1 MYVELLVGNESGT
14 KVYQPV
20 VQEGIEWST
29 ERKNTPGKLVFKVL
43 YDNIL
48 DFSEGSP
55 VRMKVDGDNVFFGF
69 VFKQQRTK
77 DKIITVTAYDQLR
90 YLKNKDT
97 KVYEGK
103 TANQFVKMIADDYA
117 LNLGTLDD
125 TGYVI
130 ESRVEENTSLFEMIA
145 NALDLTLTNT
155 GEMYVLYDDFGKL
168 TLKSLSFMYVGV
180 PGAYLMIDE
189 ETGQNFDYTSSID
202 ENTYNK
208 IKLTYDN
215 KDTGKRDV
223 YITQDSSNINKWGI
237 LQYFDTLQKKLRLAV
252 DTVPEEMIY
261 CLKIDC
267 KKFYPSIDHET
278 LKQKF
283 RRKYKDPELIE
294 LIDEVIDS
302 ISTCP
307 ATDENIEFYR
317 SCGNEIKIVKINGK
331 DFIEGVGI
339 PIGNYF
345 SQYDGNF
352 FLSGFDHWIKEVKRV
367 KHYYRYMDDICI
379 FARTK
384 EELHQLLAEINEY
397 FIQNL
402 KLRIKGNYQ
411 IFPSFIRGIDFVG
424 YRIFLNSTLL
434 RKSTCQEMKRKMT
447 NIRKKVENGQKMNYS
462 EWCSI
467 NSYKG
472 WLKHCDSSHLSDKYI
487 VPIQQYADDYYTNH
501 IKAKKKKKGGK
512 KHERVRKSTQYKA
525 A

>member
-1 MYVELLVGNESGT
+1 MPL
-14 KVYQPV
+14 
-20 VQEGIEWST
+20 
-29 ERKNTPGKLVFKVL
+29 
-43 YDNIL
+43 
-48 DFSEGSP
+48 
-55 VRMKVDGDNVFFGF
+55 
-69 VFKQQRTK
+69 
-77 DKIITVTAYDQLR
+77 
-90 YLKNKDT
+90 
-97 KVYEGK
+97 GK
-103 TANQFVKMIADDYA
+103 TSKYMGCISRPSPDGLKVRFSAYRREQTSVKRYGNLYEKICSMDNLYLAFQHAKKGKGWYKEVQQIEKRPYYYLAGLQWMLQNHLYKTSEYATFTKKDGKKEREIYKLPFFPDRIAQWAVLQVIEPQLLAYF
-117 LNLGTLDD
+117 TDD
-125 TGYVI
+125 TYSAIPNKGI
-130 ESRVEENTSLFEMIA
+130 HA
-145 NALDLTLTNT
+145 
-155 GEMYVLYDDFGKL
+155 
-168 TLKSLSFMYVGV
+168 
-180 PGAYLMIDE
+180 AY
-189 ETGQNFDYTSSID
+189 
-202 ENTYNK
+202 
-208 IKLTYDN
+208 
-215 KDTGKRDV
+215 
-223 YITQDSSNINKWGI
+223 
-237 LQYFDTLQKKLRLAV
+237 KKLRLAV

-283 RRKYKDPELIE
+283 RRKYKDPELLE

-352 FLSGFDHWIKEVKRV
+352 FLSGFDHWIKEVKRI

-384 EELHQLLAEINEY
+384 EELHQLLVEINEY

-447 NIRKKVENGQKMNYS
+447 NIRKKVENGQEMNYS

-487 VPIQQYADDYYTNH
+487 VPIQQYADDYYTNY

>member
-1 MYVELLVGNESGT
+1 MKRYGNLYEKICSMDNLYLAFQHAKKGKGWYKEVQQIEKRPYYYLAGLQWMLQNHLYKTSEYATFTKKDGKKEREIYKLPFFPDRIAQWAVLQVIEPQLL
-14 KVYQPV
+14 
-20 VQEGIEWST
+20 
-29 ERKNTPGKLVFKVL
+29 
-43 YDNIL
+43 
-48 DFSEGSP
+48 
-55 VRMKVDGDNVFFGF
+55 
-69 VFKQQRTK
+69 
-77 DKIITVTAYDQLR
+77 AYF
-90 YLKNKDT
+90 T
-97 KVYEGK
+97 
-103 TANQFVKMIADDYA
+103 
-117 LNLGTLDD
+117 DD
-125 TGYVI
+125 TYSAIPNKGI
-130 ESRVEENTSLFEMIA
+130 HA
-145 NALDLTLTNT
+145 
-155 GEMYVLYDDFGKL
+155 
-168 TLKSLSFMYVGV
+168 
-180 PGAYLMIDE
+180 AY
-189 ETGQNFDYTSSID
+189 
-202 ENTYNK
+202 
-208 IKLTYDN
+208 
-215 KDTGKRDV
+215 
-223 YITQDSSNINKWGI
+223 
-237 LQYFDTLQKKLRLAV
+237 KKLRLAV
-252 DTVPEEMIY
+252 DTVPEEMTY

-283 RRKYKDPELIE
+283 RRKYKDPELLE

-317 SCGNEIKIVKINGK
+317 SCGNEIKIVKVNGK

-447 NIRKKVENGQKMNYS
+447 NIRKKVENGQEMNYS

-472 WLKHCDSSHLSDKYI
+472 WLKHCDSSHYQINILCLFSNTLMI
-487 VPIQQYADDYYTNH
+487 IIQTISRQRKRRKAVKSMKEYGKVRSTKQPEQKVIDDYSVWIAENITPVTEAGTDEQPGFTGY
-501 IKAKKKKKGGK
+501 
-512 KHERVRKSTQYKA
+512 EYDLTQYTKDEYIKMIDDRNA
-525 A
+525 SLEDQMTQAQEAMCEIYEMMA